1 MKTLYN
7 GLQCEILKVFRG
19 QSNNYKT
26 NERLEYA
33 DLLKVRFSS
42 GEIRVVCSTELIN

>member
-7 GLQCEILKVFRG
+7 GLQCEILKVFRN

-33 DLLKVRFSS
+33 DL
-42 GEIRVVCSTELIN
+42 IRVRLSDGKVKVICSTELLN

>member
-7 GLQCEILKVFRG
+7 GLQCEILKVFRN

-26 NERLEYA
+26 NERKEYA
-33 DLLKVRFSS
+33 DLL
-42 GEIRVVCSTELIN
+42 RVKLSDGKTVIICATELIN